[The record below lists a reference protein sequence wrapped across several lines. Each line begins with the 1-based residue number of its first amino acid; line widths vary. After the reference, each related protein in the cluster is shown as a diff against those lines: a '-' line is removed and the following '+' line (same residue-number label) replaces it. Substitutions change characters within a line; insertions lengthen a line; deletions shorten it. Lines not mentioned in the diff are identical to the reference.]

1 MNLLIDLIG
10 PEKLTVLL
18 GVGMFSFVVI
28 TMVGIL
34 LAARQRLVASGEV
47 NIVING
53 DEKAAITLPA
63 GGTLLSALANQ
74 KIFVPS
80 ACGGGGTCAECK
92 VQIREGGGDLLPTEE
107 GHITRGEAR
116 EDWRLACQ
124 VKVKENMRIE
134 VSDEV
139 FAAQKWECEVV
150 SNHNVATFIKEFTVK
165 LPEGEK
171 LEFQSGGYIQIEIPP
186 HDEEFK
192 DFVVEEE
199 YHEDWDRFD
208 IWKSRSTTKET
219 VERAYSMANYPA
231 EGDDLVMLNVRI
243 ATPPPRGPEGIP
255 PGKGSSYIFSRK
267 PGDKVVISGPFG
279 DFFLQDTDREMVFI
293 GGGAGMAPLR
303 SHIMHLF
310 KTEKTDRKVSYWYGA
325 RSLREMF
332 YTQDFESIASKFPNF
347 EYHVA
352 LSEPQPEDNWNGYTG
367 FIHQVCLE
375 NYLSKHDSPEEIEY
389 YLCGPPLMNKA
400 VLGML
405 DDLGVE
411 PEMIRLDDFG
421 G

>member
-1 MNLLIDLIG
+1 MDLADLLG
-10 PEKLTVLL
+10 PKFLTVLL

-28 TMVGIL
+28 AMVGIL
-34 LAARQRLVASGEV
+34 LVARKRLVASGEV
-47 NIVING
+47 KIVING
-53 DEKAAITLPA
+53 DETAAITLPA

-80 ACGGGGTCAECK
+80 ACGGGGTCAQCK
-92 VQIREGGGDLLPTEE
+92 VDVQEGGGSLLPTEE
-107 GHITRGEAR
+107 GHITRGEAK
-116 EDWRLACQ
+116 EGCRLACQ
-124 VKVKENMRIE
+124 VKVKEDMHIQ
-134 VSDEV
+134 VPTEV
-139 FAAQKWECEVV
+139 FSARKWDCEVV
-150 SNHNVATFIKEFTVK
+150 SNHNVATFIKEFKVK

-171 LEFQSGGYIQIEIPP
+171 MDFQSGGYIQIEIPP
-186 HDEEFK
+186 HQEDFK
-192 DFVVEEE
+192 DFKVEEE

-208 IWKSRSTTKET
+208 IWKYRSDTDDT

-243 ATPPPRGPEGIP
+243 ATPPPSGPEGIP

-279 DFFLQDTDREMVFI
+279 DFFLQNTDREMVFI

-310 KTEKTDRKVSYWYGA
+310 HTAKTKRKVSYWYGA

-332 YTQDFESIASKFPNF
+332 YTEGFEAIAAEFPNF

-352 LSEPQPEDNWNGYTG
+352 LSEPQPEDDWTGYTG

-375 NYLSKHDSPEEIEY
+375 NHLAKHDAPEEIEY
-389 YLCGPPLMNKA
+389 YLCGPPLMNQA